1 MIIKDLQKVYCA
13 PAAKVVEIGIVNVLC
28 GSLDGVSSTSTE
40 QLDEVDG
47 TNIW

>member
-1 MIIKDLQKVYCA
+1 MIIKDLQSVYCA
-13 PAAKVVEIGIVNVLC
+13 PAAKVVEMGIMSVLC
-28 GSLDGVSSTSTE
+28 GSQDGVGNTSTE